1 MRPPVLASL
10 QFNIW
15 VVWSAWMQYSD
26 PTSCESNSCLG
37 IKLKHMIVR
46 SNLSWCNDFGKIII
60 IITTLKWKFD
70 CIKSI
75 FARSLCIATLWIWG
89 ISHIRITKC
98 LPEHTTQRRVWR
110 SVECPANEGQNNS
123 WWKHECC
130 YISEFRNSEERSN
143 GSIERAPNRYKS
155 LSYTIS

>member
-1 MRPPVLASL
+1 
-10 QFNIW
+10 
-15 VVWSAWMQYSD
+15 MQYGD

-60 IITTLKWKFD
+60 IIITLKWKFD

-75 FARSLCIATLWIWG
+75 FARSLCTATLWIWW

-98 LPEHTTQRRVWR
+98 LPEHTTQRRVTICRMPSQWK
-110 SVECPANEGQNNS
+110 VKTILDG
-123 WWKHECC
+123 KHECC
-130 YISEFRNSEERSN
+130 YISEFRNNEERSN
-143 GSIERAPNRYKS
+143 GSIERAPNIYKS